1 MKERLLRAYFTEGEL
16 MSDRDTLVR
25 LAVEVGL
32 DEDEVREALASGRYA
47 DEVRDDERTAGALW
61 HQRRADVRGRPRD
74 RRVGSASARGASGA
88 AAQGMGEPLT
98 GQRRRRRRVL
108 RRGRLLKPPK

>member
-1 MKERLLRAYFTEGEL
+1 

-47 DEVRDDERTAGALW
+47 DEVRDDERTAGGFGISAVPTFVVD
-61 HQRRADVRGRPRD
+61 RAI
-74 RRVGSASARGASGA
+74 GASGA
-88 AAQGMGEPLT
+88 HPAEALLELLRKGWENRSPVSVVTGGEACDAD
-98 GQRRRRRRVL
+98 GC
-108 RRGRLLKPPK
+108 